1 MGGQSIW
8 SSGRY
13 GLCLGS
19 GSLLELG
26 AGTQRHGQEGQ
37 LRIGSGESWS
47 RCSLQAEGLADGLAN
62 MACGF
67 TVVVC
72 PRDLRES
79 NFDYIFNTV

>member
-8 SSGRY
+8 SSGQAWLVFGQWKFAGVR
-13 GLCLGS
+13 S
-19 GSLLELG
+19 GNTTTWSG
-26 AGTQRHGQEGQ
+26 GTAEDWVC
-37 LRIGSGESWS
+37 WS
-47 RCSLQAEGLADGLAN
+47 RCGLQAEGLADGLAN